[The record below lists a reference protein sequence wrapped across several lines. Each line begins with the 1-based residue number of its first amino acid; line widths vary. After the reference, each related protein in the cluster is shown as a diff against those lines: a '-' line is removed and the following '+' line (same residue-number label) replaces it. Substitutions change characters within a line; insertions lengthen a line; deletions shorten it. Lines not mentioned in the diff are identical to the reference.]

1 MKAAYSQ
8 MAGIHVR
15 IASFIYKNTALTF
28 VWLSQG
34 PLSIYINIGVPGKT
48 PRNREL
54 GCRFYDRNN
63 VFGIILN
70 LKIVQCQKR
79 WIAKYN

>member
-1 MKAAYSQ
+1 MLEL
-8 MAGIHVR
+8 HHL
-15 IASFIYKNTALTF
+15 FIKTLFLVF

-34 PLSIYINIGVPGKT
+34 PLSIYINIGIPGKT
-48 PRNREL
+48 PGNREL
-54 GCRFYDRNN
+54 GYRFYDRNN

-70 LKIVQCQKR
+70 LKIVQCQNR